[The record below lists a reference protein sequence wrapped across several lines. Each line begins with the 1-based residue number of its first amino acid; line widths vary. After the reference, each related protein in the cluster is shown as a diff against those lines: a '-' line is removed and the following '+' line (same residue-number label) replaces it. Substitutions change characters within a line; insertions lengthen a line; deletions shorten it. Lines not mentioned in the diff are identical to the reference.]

1 MERKVIMKDL
11 RFYDVNKLTPEER
24 IEQMREWAD
33 DAVTH
38 NLYVSECEEKFQSYY
53 TDYLIN
59 IGRQDLVDIKRKESS

>member
-1 MERKVIMKDL
+1 MKDL
-11 RFYDVNKLTPEER
+11 RFYDIDKLTPEKR
-24 IEQMREWAD
+24 MEQMKEWAD

-59 IGRQDLVDIKRKESS
+59 IGRQDLIDIERKSS